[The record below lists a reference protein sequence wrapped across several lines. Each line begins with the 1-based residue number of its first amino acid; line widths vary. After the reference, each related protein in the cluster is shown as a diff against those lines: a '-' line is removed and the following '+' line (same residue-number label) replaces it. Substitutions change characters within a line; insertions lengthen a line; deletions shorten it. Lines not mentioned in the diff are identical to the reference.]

1 MYYIHV
7 YTLFYSLTI
16 SQLKVSESV
25 NTLAKV
31 LASVNDQVCIYTSLF
46 NATILFTII
55 IVLFVSFKT
64 FGQKDVFMSEALKQL
79 GKYVAEVLSLL
90 VHPLNHL

>member
-1 MYYIHV
+1 M
-7 YTLFYSLTI
+7 
-16 SQLKVSESV
+16 

-31 LASVNDQVCIYTSLF
+31 LASVNDQVCIDTSLF
-46 NATILFTII
+46 YATVLFTII

-79 GKYVAEVLSLL
+79 GKYVTEVHTKFVS
-90 VHPLNHL
+90 PSTQSFLNIFIN